1 MSVHTKCP
9 AHTLLPV
16 LLLFAMAACDTISH
30 PALQTLTSEYEQASG
45 ITTPSPTQNVFV
57 DAAFI
62 RGHNH
67 SEELSKEFEALVRE
81 QLTAAGYKITPI
93 EDNADLV
100 VSTSV
105 RGWWAYHGRS
115 ALISFLTLTVY
126 TPLYFRW
133 AIDVHVYG
141 PDAKPVASS
150 IERGKFT
157 YQSFLIVFFPSSLY
171 QGFTLIP
178 PEWQRLVSA
187 SATVVERTV
196 TRLQAGNRD

>member
-1 MSVHTKCP
+1 MSGRIKCP
-9 AHTLLPV
+9 VHALLSV
-16 LLLFAMAACDTISH
+16 LLVFGIAACDTISH
-30 PALQTLTSEYEQASG
+30 PALQALTSEYEQASR
-45 ITTPSPTQNVFV
+45 TTPQSTAQSVFV

-67 SEELSKEFEALVRE
+67 SEELSKKFDTRIRE
-81 QLTAAGYKITPI
+81 HLTAAGYEITPI
-93 EDNADLV
+93 EDDADLV

-115 ALISFLTLTVY
+115 ALISFVTLTVY
-126 TPLYFRW
+126 TPLYYRW

-141 PDAKPVASS
+141 PDERPVASAL
-150 IERGKFT
+150 ERGKFT
-157 YQSFLIVFFPSSLY
+157 YRSFFIVLFPSSLY

-178 PEWQRLVSA
+178 PEWQRLVDA

-196 TRLQAGNRD
+196 IRAQAGGRD